1 MLEGKENI
9 EEFVRLGN
17 KTRIYIEGKEL
28 VLPELS
34 LEVQG
39 KLLEFMRAYESMSN
53 PTLEIVDKSTKK
65 FDELVSNILGKGIG
79 KVVEVTPVKQDSPIF
94 SHEAHYIEELMQ
106 GMQKGYDRKFKGLER
121 VIGKLV
127 NDNAV
132 LQAEVVN
139 LESGVYEQFKKFD
152 KAVENLDTNVN
163 NIADNQVLQ
172 GNLAHGKIVALEKMT
187 KGLDEW
193 LTSVSSENML
203 TSSKIYKFSEHIEN
217 FNKRVKN
224 LEEARNIE
232 VFKPDNIELGG
243 STAITEGFIDRLS
256 EMLHRRDIKRL
267 KDNKFY
273 SPESPYPMQLV
284 DLGVDAELLGKQIA
298 EAMVNLSK
306 LDARKGGV

>member
-39 KLLEFMRAYESMSN
+39 KLLEFMRAYEDMSN
-53 PTLEIVDKSTKK
+53 PTLEITTEPSEK
-65 FDELVSNILGKGIG
+65 FEQLVTNILGKEIG
-79 KVVEVTPVKQDSPIF
+79 QVVEVTPVKQDSPIS
-94 SHEAHYIEELMQ
+94 SHEARYIEELMQ
-106 GMQKGYDRKFKGLER
+106 DMQKEYDRKFKGLER
-121 VIGKLV
+121 IIGKLV
-127 NDNAV
+127 N
-132 LQAEVVN
+132 
-139 LESGVYEQFKKFD
+139 
-152 KAVENLDTNVN
+152 ENIGLDTNVK

-172 GNLAHGKIVALEKMT
+172 GNLAHGKIVALERAT

-193 LTSVSSENML
+193 LTS
-203 TSSKIYKFSEHIEN
+203 TSNESVLQGDTVYKLHE
-217 FNKRVKN
+217 RVKN

-232 VFKPDNIELGG
+232 VFKPENIELGG

-267 KDNKFY
+267 KDNTFY

-284 DLGVDAELLGKQIA
+284 DLGVDAELLGRKVA
-298 EAMVNLSK
+298 EAMVKLSK
-306 LDARKGGV
+306 LDERKGGA

>member
-17 KTRIYIEGKEL
+17 KTRIYTEGKEL

-39 KLLEFMRAYESMSN
+39 KLLEFMRAYENMAN
-53 PTLEIVDKSTKK
+53 PTLEITTEPSEK
-65 FDELVSNILGKGIG
+65 FEQLVTNILGKGIG
-79 KVVEVTPVKQDSPIF
+79 QVVDITPVKQDSSIF

-106 GMQKGYDRKFKGLER
+106 GMQKEYDRKFKGLER
-121 VIGKLV
+121 IIGKLV
-127 NDNAV
+127 NENAV
-132 LQAEVVN
+132 LQAEVIN

-152 KAVENLDTNVN
+152 KAVENLDTNVK

-232 VFKPDNIELGG
+232 VFKPENIELTS
-243 STAITEGFIDRLS
+243 STAISEGFVDNLC
-256 EMLHRRDIKRL
+256 EMLNAGGAYRSVPASV
-267 KDNKFY
+267 Y
-273 SPESPYPMQLV
+273 SIDSATLAKTLTEALV
-284 DLGVDAELLGKQIA
+284 DLGKVT
-298 EAMVNLSK
+298 S
-306 LDARKGGV
+306 RKGGA

>member
-53 PTLEIVDKSTKK
+53 PTLEITTEPSEK
-65 FDELVSNILGKGIG
+65 FEQLVTNILGKGIG
-79 KVVEVTPVKQDSPIF
+79 KVVDITPVKQDSPIF

-106 GMQKGYDRKFKGLER
+106 DMQKEYDRKFKGLER

-127 NDNAV
+127 NENAV

-152 KAVENLDTNVN
+152 KAVENLDTNVK

-172 GNLAHGKIVALEKMT
+172 GNLAHGKIVALEQAT

-193 LTSVSSENML
+193 LVEVSSTL
-203 TSSKIYKFSEHIEN
+203 TSHRNTTRDSIRK
-217 FNKRVKN
+217 

-232 VFKPDNIELGG
+232 VFKPENIELGG

-267 KDNKFY
+267 KDNTFY

-306 LDARKGGV
+306 LDARKGGA

>member
-39 KLLEFMRAYESMSN
+39 KLLEFMRAYENMSN
-53 PTLEIVDKSTKK
+53 PTLEITTEPSEK
-65 FDELVSNILGKGIG
+65 FEQLVTNILGKGIG
-79 KVVEVTPVKQDSPIF
+79 KVVDITPVKQDSPIF

-106 GMQKGYDRKFKGLER
+106 DMQKEYDRKFKGLER
-121 VIGKLV
+121 IIGKLV
-127 NDNAV
+127 NENAV

-152 KAVENLDTNVN
+152 KAVENLDTNVK

-172 GNLAHGKIVALEKMT
+172 GNLAHGKIVALERAT
-187 KGLDEW
+187 KGLDDW
-193 LTSVSSENML
+193 LTSVANT
-203 TSSKIYKFSEHIEN
+203 TSVNASNTRARLKK
-217 FNKRVKN
+217 

-232 VFKPDNIELGG
+232 VFKPENIELTS
-243 STAITEGFIDRLS
+243 STAISEGFVDNLC
-256 EMLHRRDIKRL
+256 EMLNAGGAYHSVLTSI
-267 KDNKFY
+267 Y
-273 SPESPYPMQLV
+273 SVDSVTLAKTLTEALV
-284 DLGVDAELLGKQIA
+284 DLGKVT
-298 EAMVNLSK
+298 S
-306 LDARKGGV
+306 RKGGA

>member
-53 PTLEIVDKSTKK
+53 PTLEITTEPSEK
-65 FDELVSNILGKGIG
+65 FEQLVTNILGKGIG

-94 SHEAHYIEELMQ
+94 SHEARYIEELMQ

-121 VIGKLV
+121 IIGKLV
-127 NDNAV
+127 N
-132 LQAEVVN
+132 
-139 LESGVYEQFKKFD
+139 
-152 KAVENLDTNVN
+152 ENTELDTNVK

-172 GNLAHGKIVALEKMT
+172 GNLAHGKIVALERAT
-187 KGLDEW
+187 KGLDDWLVEVSST
-193 LTSVSSENML
+193 LTSHRNTTRDSIR
-203 TSSKIYKFSEHIEN
+203 K
-217 FNKRVKN
+217 

-232 VFKPDNIELGG
+232 VFKPENIELGG
-243 STAITEGFIDRLS
+243 STAITSGFIDRLS
-256 EMLHRRDIKRL
+256 EMLKRRDIKRL
-267 KDNKFY
+267 KDNTFY

-306 LDARKGGV
+306 LDARKGGA

>member
-17 KTRIYIEGKEL
+17 KTRIYTEGKEL

-39 KLLEFMRAYESMSN
+39 KLLEFMRAYENMAN
-53 PTLEIVDKSTKK
+53 PTLEITTEPSEK
-65 FDELVSNILGKGIG
+65 FEQLVTNILGKGIG
-79 KVVEVTPVKQDSPIF
+79 KVVDITPVKQDSPIF

-106 GMQKGYDRKFKGLER
+106 GMQKEYDRKFKGLER
-121 VIGKLV
+121 IIGKLV
-127 NDNAV
+127 NENAV

-152 KAVENLDTNVN
+152 KAVENLDTNVK

-232 VFKPDNIELGG
+232 VFKPENIELTS
-243 STAITEGFIDRLS
+243 STAISEGFVDNLC
-256 EMLHRRDIKRL
+256 EMLNAGGAYRSVPASV
-267 KDNKFY
+267 Y
-273 SPESPYPMQLV
+273 SIDSATLAKTLTEALV
-284 DLGVDAELLGKQIA
+284 DLGKVT
-298 EAMVNLSK
+298 S
-306 LDARKGGV
+306 RKGGA